1 MNWENT
7 VVKLNVK
14 TNDID
19 FDSPLN
25 MYSIYG
31 SSGTG
36 FFITT
41 KFILTCYHVVKY
53 AMNIEVIYKQTNSL
67 SCKIKYIFPDDDLAI
82 LELDECI
89 DDIVLL
95 DFKIIKNKTDINEVY
110 TIGFPLGSNNIISTK
125 GIISGFQQSKI
136 QTDAAL
142 NSGNSGGPLV
152 INDLHNNKWYFIG
165 INVSKITGNAEKTG
179 FCIPVY
185 RFLIL
190 KNYIE
195 KYNITDIVINKPI
208 WDFDYQTI
216 KQPELAKLLYNNNL
230 EYIKK
235 KIGIR
240 ISAINKLSYLYKYL
254 QENDIIISINN
265 RTIDSNGFI
274 KFDFY
279 PDKIS
284 IKDVHLWFTPNH
296 KLKINILK
304 YKNSELNGGAIN
316 MITLNKIQSLFIKDS
331 NLLEKQSLFIKDS
344 NLLEKQSLFIKD
356 SNLLE
361 KPLINLNIEL
371 KYYNKN
377 LFNFYLLDKYPSYYI
392 ENNNLILSI
401 ITKDHLEKILSLN
414 LSIEQIIKITSRFLY
429 KQDLFTIYLSDVN
442 SKIYNKFNKYPIGEI
457 IIEIDDQL
465 YNNYEEFIAITNK
478 PIKKIKTIDNKIFF
492 V

>member
-1 MNWENT
+1 MNWENI

-19 FDSPLN
+19 FNSPLN
-25 MYSIYG
+25 IYSIYG

-36 FFITT
+36 FFITS

-53 AMNIEVIYKQTNSL
+53 AMNIEVTYKQTNSL

-82 LELDECI
+82 LELDECV
-89 DDIVLL
+89 DDVILL
-95 DFKIIKNKTDINEVY
+95 DFKIIKNKSEINEVY

-152 INDLHNNKWYFIG
+152 INDLNTNKWYFIG
-165 INVSKITGNAEKTG
+165 INVSKMTGEAEKTG

-216 KQPELAKLLYNNNL
+216 KQPELATFVYNDNL
-230 EYIKK
+230 NYIKQ

-240 ISAINKLSYLYKYL
+240 VSAINKLSYLYKYL

-274 KFDFY
+274 KFDFF
-279 PDKIS
+279 PDKIP
-284 IKDVHLWFTPNH
+284 IKDVNLWFTPNH
-296 KLKINILK
+296 KLKFNILK
-304 YKNSELNGGAIN
+304 FKNIKLDGGNINAIT
-316 MITLNKIQSLFIKDS
+316 IKKIQSLFNNNKDS
-331 NLLEKQSLFIKDS
+331 NLLEIQSLFNNNNNKES
-344 NLLEKQSLFIKD
+344 NSLENKI
-356 SNLLE
+356 
-361 KPLINLNIEL
+361 INLNIEL
-371 KYYNKN
+371 KFYNKN
-377 LFNFYLLDKYPSYYI
+377 LFNYYLLDKYPSYYI

-401 ITKDHLEKILSLN
+401 VTKDHLEKLSSLN
-414 LSIEQIIKITSRFLY
+414 LSITQIIKISSRYLY

-457 IIEIDDQL
+457 IIEINDKL
-465 YNNYEEFIAITNK
+465 FNNYKEFINITNS
-478 PIKKIKTIDNKIFF
+478 PITKIKTIDNKIYF